1 MIAWV
6 GPSDAAFGAV
16 AELFDDYRA
25 HYGQQRAYGA
35 TRQWL
40 QDQSDTAGM
49 RIGAAFAAGRPCGL
63 LTVLVMPASLT
74 LGTFWM
80 IRDLYVAPEHR
91 GHGHARALLA
101 ETVSAARTHGA
112 RRVALQTE
120 ADNTAA
126 LALYT
131 ALGFAPVDGYV
142 ALNLDL

>member
-40 QDQSDTAGM
+40 QDQAASSGM
-49 RIGAAFAAGRPCGL
+49 RISAAFALGRPCGL
-63 LTVLVMPASLT
+63 LTVLTIPASLT

-80 IRDLYVAPEHR
+80 IRDLYVHPQHR
-91 GHGHARALLA
+91 GLGHARALLA
-101 ETVSAARTHGA
+101 HTVTAAREANA
-112 RRVALQTE
+112 RRVSLQTE
-120 ADNTAA
+120 TDNGAA
-126 LALYT
+126 RALYESV
-131 ALGFAPVDGYV
+131 GFTDVAGYV
-142 ALNLDL
+142 SYSLNA

>member
-6 GPSDAAFGAV
+6 SPSDAAFGAV

-40 QDQSDTAGM
+40 QDQAAMSGL
-49 RIGAAFAAGRPCGL
+49 RISAAFTAGRPCGL
-63 LTVLVMPASLT
+63 LTALVVPASLT

-80 IRDLYVAPEHR
+80 IRDLYVPPEHR
-91 GHGHARALLA
+91 GRGHARALLT
-101 ETVSAARTHGA
+101 ETVSQARATGA

-120 ADNTAA
+120 HDNAAA
-126 LALYT
+126 LALYGS
-131 ALGFAPVDGYV
+131 LGFAPVDGYV
-142 ALNLDL
+142 SLNLGL